1 MNRKF
6 DEKGIRTRIVILCR
20 KDVLDKLNDPN
31 RSKYIQDSGIELDW
45 YQSVEDMTKSS
56 LYKLIELRARNS
68 LGREVDVFSEFFPP
82 TINSKDAFKYLL
94 DHTRYTPRDLIQLM
108 NRIQAA
114 SNSNYLT
121 EQTVREG
128 VNSYSENYFLME
140 VKDSMVGMLDDED
153 IETSFQAIRKIGV
166 TEFGFHEFRDE
177 VPDPAKALTMINALY
192 VAGAIS
198 NVERENGESFRM
210 SKFRNPNSVFNEKRL
225 IAVNPG
231 LRKALMIHPPS
242 RERKDDGV

>member
-6 DEKGIRTRIVILCR
+6 DEKGIRTRVVILCR

-56 LYKLIELRARNS
+56 LYKLIDLRARIS
-68 LGREVDVFSEFFPP
+68 LGREVDLFSEFFPP
-82 TINSKDAFKYLL
+82 TINGKDAFKYLL

-114 SNSNYLT
+114 SYSNYLT

-128 VNSYSENYFLME
+128 VNSYSENY
-140 VKDSMVGMLDDED
+140 S
-153 IETSFQAIRKIGV
+153 
-166 TEFGFHEFRDE
+166 
-177 VPDPAKALTMINALY
+177 
-192 VAGAIS
+192 
-198 NVERENGESFRM
+198 
-210 SKFRNPNSVFNEKRL
+210 
-225 IAVNPG
+225 
-231 LRKALMIHPPS
+231 
-242 RERKDDGV
+242 